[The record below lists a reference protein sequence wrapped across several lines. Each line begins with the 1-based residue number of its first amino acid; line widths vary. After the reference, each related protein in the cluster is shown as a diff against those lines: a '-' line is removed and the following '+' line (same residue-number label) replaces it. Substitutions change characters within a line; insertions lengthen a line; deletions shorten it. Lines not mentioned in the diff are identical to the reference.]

1 MLARDDL
8 KVRPGLAGPPYETPG
23 AQCQGE
29 QSFRYALMLH
39 PGDWANA
46 GVAAQARA
54 FCGPPLL
61 ALCPDGE
68 LSQNEGPCGD
78 SLGSL
83 PQGYWTSA
91 LMADSGGRAIC
102 RAVNGSDIPLS
113 PPEGET
119 IDLSG
124 AATSV
129 PAMVAA
135 GGLVTT
141 VLDTKEG

>member
-1 MLARDDL
+1 
-8 KVRPGLAGPPYETPG
+8 
-23 AQCQGE
+23 
-29 QSFRYALMLH
+29 
-39 PGDWANA
+39 
-46 GVAAQARA
+46 
-54 FCGPPLL
+54 
-61 ALCPDGE
+61 
-68 LSQNEGPCGD
+68 
-78 SLGSL
+78 
-83 PQGYWTSA
+83 
-91 LMADSGGRAIC
+91 MADSGGRAIC